1 MSMAVAEC
9 DYERFFDGEDDE
21 RHYYWHRKTVRMI
34 LRNPASGYEGDAGTG
49 GSCFFS
55 EIQ

>member
-21 RHYYWHRKTVRMI
+21 RHYYWHRNTVRMI